1 MEVVEMDY
9 IRNQMNLAEKTK
21 LENASA
27 SAQSQGE
34 DLLDLMEL
42 VSEQQYQLC
51 LLEMGVTEDDL

>member
-1 MEVVEMDY
+1 MDY